1 MKRFFALTLAILMLL
16 SMSACSGG
24 TSSSG
29 TGSGT
34 APQSSD
40 VPTLTIMTYTTNS
53 ARNTSGEPDVEQ
65 ALNDYLL
72 EKGYEFRVALN
83 VVHATDYFQLLDMN
97 LAAGADCDIVNENT
111 VLGNRIPVHVS
122 QNALLSLDEYLDDEL
137 AGAKDVI
144 PTDWLE
150 ATRINGHVYALPS
163 YNNNTNTLYY
173 MYRKDLIENVNYDP
187 AHVESVNDLTD
198 LFAAI
203 KEAYPDMYCS
213 GGIISASSSAILSSL
228 APQPWGLLNGFGIG
242 METGSDQFVNY
253 YASDTYRQACA
264 LAKEW
269 ADNGYLSPNSSTD
282 TLSGSDYISSGQAF
296 GWLVTNP
303 LPQAREGSH
312 YTAITGQKL
321 DAVDLGLMPVNMT
334 SNNWAISYACKHP
347 DKAAQLL
354 NLLYTDEFVANTIA
368 YGLEGVSYEWNED
381 HSAIRFVNGITN
393 NTELPYSLS
402 GDLYASFWNRDL
414 HWYLEGFFDD
424 VTYEY
429 FQMQTNEAPLSPLF
443 GFGFDST
450 SVSTQV
456 SAVSNVVAQ
465 YDNALMGGEIDY
477 NEYLDKFIAEL
488 EAAGINDIIT
498 EAQHQY
504 DSWKQG

>member
-1 MKRFFALTLAILMLL
+1 MKRFFALTLAVLMLL

-29 TGSGT
+29 AGSGT

-40 VPTLTIMTYTTNS
+40 VPTLTIMTYTSNS

-65 ALNDYLL
+65 ALNDYLQ
-72 EKGYEFRVALN
+72 ENGYEFRVALN
-83 VVHATDYFQLLDMN
+83 VVYFNEYASVLDMN
-97 LAAGADCDIVNENT
+97 LASGTDCDIINDNT
-111 VLGNRIPVHVS
+111 TRGNRIPIHVS
-122 QNALLSLDEYLDDEL
+122 QNALLPLDEYLNDEL
-137 AGAKDVI
+137 AGAKEVI
-144 PTDWLE
+144 PAEWLK
-150 ATRINGHVYALPS
+150 ATKINGHVYALPS
-163 YNNNTNTLYY
+163 YNNNTNSLYY
-173 MYRKDLIENVNYDP
+173 LYRKDLMENVDFDP
-187 AHVESVNDLTD
+187 ADVQSVDDLTN

-213 GGIISASSSAILSSL
+213 GGMVAASTSVLCFSL
-228 APQPWGLLNGFGIG
+228 DPQPWGILSAGGIG
-242 METGSDQFVNY
+242 MQEGTDQFVNY
-253 YASDTYRQACA
+253 YASDTYRRACS
-264 LAKEW
+264 LSKEW
-269 ADNGYLSPNSSTD
+269 AEKGYLSPNSSTD
-282 TLSGSDYISSGQAF
+282 TLQGSDYITSGQSF
-296 GWLVTNP
+296 GWLIGNP

-312 YTAITGQKL
+312 YSVITGQEM
-321 DAVDLGLMPVNMT
+321 DAIDLGLMPVNMT
-334 SNNWAISYACKHP
+334 PHNWAISYACKYP

-381 HSAIRFVNGITN
+381 HSAIRFVNGITD

-477 NEYLDKFIAEL
+477 NEYLGKFIAEL
-488 EAAGINDIIT
+488 EAAGINDIIA
-498 EAQHQY
+498 EAQRQY
-504 DSWKQG
+504 EGWKQD